1 MEAVRFI
8 VLHRKNRC
16 NPSPYLMRMGG
27 QRLKK
32 GWLEN
37 IRKLM
42 GLVGISLLHV
52 FGKNTPE
59 QILLRFDAADSLL
72 LEFLV

>member
-1 MEAVRFI
+1 
-8 VLHRKNRC
+8 
-16 NPSPYLMRMGG
+16 MRMGG
-27 QRLKK
+27 RRLKK

-59 QILLRFDAADSLL
+59 QVLLRFEAADSLL